1 VTFRDLTLSC
11 VLSCAI
17 MLLPIAKETIDGKTV
32 FFVDSNAL
40 LACFD
45 KGINEELVKKLA
57 KRQPLRA
64 VFRDDAFANDSVK
77 INIEQIFKLLSP
89 HTEVKAI

>member
-1 VTFRDLTLSC
+1 
-11 VLSCAI
+11 